1 MKKKPDKRGKLKQK
15 LLNKYRLVVLNEET
29 FEEQMYFRLTRL
41 NVMIISVLLIS
52 IFVIG
57 TFLLIASTPI
67 KEFMPGY
74 SSTEMRAQTAENAF
88 KLDSLSRAYNQS
100 IRYLNSIQRVLVG
113 DLKLDDLKE
122 NRIERDSFQ
131 KKSKEI
137 VSTSVDDSL
146 LRAIVDQEDKY
157 NLPGNLKNKVDF
169 VLFPPAQGNLSQVYD
184 PANKHY
190 AVDIVL
196 KENDPIK
203 AVAEG
208 TVIFSEWTSGTGHV
222 IIIEHPFGLISAYKH
237 NASLSK
243 QQGDFV
249 KPGEVIATAGNTGEF
264 TTGWHLHF
272 ELWSDGYPMNPENF
286 IDFSKK

>member
-1 MKKKPDKRGKLKQK
+1 MKRTPDKREKLKQK

-52 IFVIG
+52 IFVVG
-57 TFLLIASTPI
+57 TFLLIASTPL

-113 DLKLDDLKE
+113 DLKSDDLE
-122 NRIERDSFQ
+122 ESRIEFDSFQ

-157 NLPGNLKNKVDF
+157 NLPGNSKNKVDF
-169 VLFPPAQGNLSQVYD
+169 VLFPPAQGSLSQVYD

-222 IIIEHPFGLISAYKH
+222 IIIEHPYGLISAYKH

>member
-52 IFVIG
+52 IFVVG
-57 TFLLIASTPI
+57 TFLLIASTPL

-146 LRAIVDQEDKY
+146 LRAIVEQEDKY

>member
-52 IFVIG
+52 IFVVG
-57 TFLLIASTPI
+57 TFLLIASTPL

-113 DLKLDDLKE
+113 DLKSDDLE
-122 NRIERDSFQ
+122 ESRIEFDSFQ

-146 LRAIVDQEDKY
+146 LRVIVDQEDKY
-157 NLPGNLKNKVDF
+157 NLPGNSKNKVDF
-169 VLFPPAQGNLSQVYD
+169 VLFPPAQGNLSQAYD

>member
-52 IFVIG
+52 IFVVG
-57 TFLLIASTPI
+57 TFLLIASTPL

-157 NLPGNLKNKVDF
+157 NLPGNSKNKVDF

-208 TVIFSEWTSGTGHV
+208 TVIFSEWTSGTGYV

>member
-1 MKKKPDKRGKLKQK
+1 MKKTPEKRGNFKQK

-41 NVMIISVLLIS
+41 NVMIISILLIS
-52 IFVIG
+52 IFAIA
-57 TFLLIASTPI
+57 TFFLIASTPL
-67 KEFMPGY
+67 KEFIPGY

-88 KLDSLSRAYNQS
+88 KLDSLSKAYDQS
-100 IRYLNSIQRVLVG
+100 IRYLNSIQRVLAG
-113 DLKLDDLKE
+113 DLKSDDLEESK
-122 NRIERDSFQ
+122 IELDSFQ
-131 KKSKEI
+131 KKPKEI
-137 VSTSVDDSL
+137 VSTSADDSL
-146 LRAIVDQEDKY
+146 LRAIVHQEDKY
-157 NLPGNLKNKVDF
+157 NLPGNSKNKVDF
-169 VLFPPAQGNLSQVYD
+169 VLFPPAQGNLSQVYNL
-184 PANKHY
+184 ANKHY

-203 AVAEG
+203 SVAEG
-208 TVIFSEWTSGTGHV
+208 RVIFSEWTSGTGHV
-222 IIIEHPFGLISAYKH
+222 IIIEHPYGLISAYKH